1 MSRETKKKIKWILMN
16 FSEIL
21 FDESWNKK
29 EDQADSNE
37 L

>member
-1 MSRETKKKIKWILMN
+1 MSPEIKKKIKRILMN

-29 EDQADSNE
+29 EDQVDSNE